1 MSSLSKP
8 KAEESGDQVTGHH
21 RAQVSKISV
30 DSDLMDKSVLV
41 AGFGRAGQAAAAL
54 ALSLGAKVSVFED
67 GPNSPPS
74 RYGHIKDPNELP
86 ACLDTFDLVV
96 VSPGIA
102 PSHLVFSQ
110 REKVTSELGFARRYV
125 TVPIVAITGT
135 NGKTTVTTLV
145 SDMLERS
152 GIENVAVGNIGTPM
166 SAHVANP
173 PALFVLE
180 ASSFQLAFTESLAPS
195 QAAFINFSADHL
207 DWHGNLASY
216 LEAKVRIGEAMDPD
230 SPIWVPKDSA
240 TIKNSMARHGSR
252 LSEIPGPDAAV
263 VRTEIVIAGQS
274 VVKLDELTRS
284 FAHDLS
290 NFCFA
295 GALAYQAGAALDA
308 IAESMRSFVGLGH
321 RMEFLGERFGHL
333 IYNDSKATTPE
344 AVVCDVS
351 SLASAVLIAGGKNK
365 GLDLTPMAA
374 LASRLTAVVAI
385 GDAQDEIEGVF
396 ASVGVTVFRAQSM
409 ADAVTR
415 AFGVAKDRDAIVL
428 SPGCTSWDWY
438 SSYEQRGFDFSSAVA
453 KFGAPPVHN

>member
-1 MSSLSKP
+1 MSSLSKL
-8 KAEESGDQVTGHH
+8 KSKESENQITGDH
-21 RAQVSKISV
+21 RSQVSKVLV
-30 DSDLMDKSVLV
+30 DSDLIGKSVLV

-54 ALSLGAKVSVFED
+54 ALSLGANVSVFED
-67 GPNSPPS
+67 GPNPPPS
-74 RYGHIKDPNELP
+74 KYDHIKDHNELP
-86 ACLDTFDLVV
+86 ACLDSVDLVV

-110 REKVTSELGFARRYV
+110 SEKVISELGFARRYV

-145 SDMLERS
+145 SDMLERT
-152 GIENVAVGNIGTPM
+152 GIENVAVGNIGIPM
-166 SAHVANP
+166 SAHVIDP

-195 QAAFINFSADHL
+195 QAAFMNFSPDHL
-207 DWHGNLASY
+207 DWHGNLESY
-216 LEAKVRIGEAMDPD
+216 LAAKVRIGEAMDTD
-230 SPIWVPKDSA
+230 STIWIPKDDT
-240 TIKNSMARHGSR
+240 TIKNSMARHGNR
-252 LSEIPGPDAAV
+252 LSEIPGPAAAV
-263 VRTEIVIAGQS
+263 VGNEIVIAGQS
-274 VVKLDELTRS
+274 VVKLDDLTRT
-284 FAHDLS
+284 FGHDLI

-295 GALAYQAGAALDA
+295 GALAYKAGASLDA

-321 RMEFLGERFGHL
+321 RMEFLGERFGHM

-344 AVVCDVS
+344 AVLCDVS

-385 GDAQDEIEGVF
+385 GDAQDEVEEVF
-396 ASVGVTVFRAQSM
+396 AAVGVTVFRAQSM
-409 ADAVTR
+409 SEAVTR
-415 AFGVAKDRDAIVL
+415 AFAVAKDRDAIVL

-453 KFGAPPVHN
+453 NFGAAEHN